1 MIDLLG
7 IIYSNQECPYY
18 NHFIDSYNNRDGK
31 SIPCIKVFTDDNSA
45 AIPSKAW
52 YSDAGYDFTII
63 KECKRLT
70 ANAEYINKITYNF
83 NKMSTN
89 VKFCN
94 TWCCPCNTIS
104 LGKLTLN

>member
-45 AIPSKAW
+45 AIPSKA
-52 YSDAGYDFTII
+52 
-63 KECKRLT
+63 
-70 ANAEYINKITYNF
+70 
-83 NKMSTN
+83 
-89 VKFCN
+89 
-94 TWCCPCNTIS
+94 
-104 LGKLTLN
+104 